1 MERIAINPPQLFTGK
16 AFRQTFSISGHQRL
30 VFVSGQVDC
39 GVDGKVRHPGD
50 LDAQLVGTLDNL
62 RIALEAQGCTL
73 QNLVNVHI
81 YVTDLKPED
90 CTRIREI
97 RSGYFDAEK
106 PPAVSLLGVER
117 LAFEGLRV
125 EVEAMAAI

>member
-1 MERIAINPPQLFTGK
+1 M
-16 AFRQTFSISGHQRL
+16 
-30 VFVSGQVDC
+30 
-39 GVDGKVRHPGD
+39 
-50 LDAQLVGTLDNL
+50 
-62 RIALEAQGCTL
+62 
-73 QNLVNVHI
+73 QNLVSVNI

-106 PPAVSLLGVER
+106 PPAVSLLGVQR

-125 EVEAMAAI
+125 EIEATAAA

>member
-16 AFRQTFSISGHQRL
+16 AFSQTFSISGHQRL
-30 VFVSGQVDC
+30 IFVSGQVDC

-50 LDAQLVGTLDNL
+50 LEAQLVGTLDNL

>member
-1 MERIAINPPQLFTGK
+1 MERNAINPPQLFTGK
-16 AFRQTFSISGHQRL
+16 AFSQTFSINGHQRL
-30 VFVSGQVDC
+30 IFVSGQVDC

-50 LDAQLVGTLDNL
+50 LEAQLVGTLDNL
-62 RIALEAQGCTL
+62 KIALEAQGCTM
-73 QNLVNVHI
+73 QNLVSVNI

-106 PPAVSLLGVER
+106 PPAVSLLGIQQ

-125 EVEAMAAI
+125 EIEATAAA

>member
-1 MERIAINPPQLFTGK
+1 MQTQVINPPDLFVGK
-16 AFRQTFSISGHQRL
+16 AFSQTFSISGHQRL

-106 PPAVSLLGVER
+106 PPAVSLLGIQQ

-125 EVEAMAAI
+125 EIEATAAA